1 MQRNRSILETT
12 RARAV
17 PILVLTGIALT
28 LAACSSDAVHTD
40 AVARGGLLAP
50 ALDGL
55 SAPAEG
61 STAGA
66 IGPSVIG
73 LASWYRRGPLLQ
85 RTCTGE
91 PLLDGGLSAAS
102 PVLPMGTVVR
112 VALLHEDR
120 SVIVRI
126 DDCMPRGHRIID
138 LSVEAA
144 RELGLLERGVAL
156 VRVTPV
162 AWQ

>member
-1 MQRNRSILETT
+1 
-12 RARAV
+12 
-17 PILVLTGIALT
+17 
-28 LAACSSDAVHTD
+28 
-40 AVARGGLLAP
+40 
-50 ALDGL
+50 
-55 SAPAEG
+55 
-61 STAGA
+61 
-66 IGPSVIG
+66 
-73 LASWYRRGPLLQ
+73 
-85 RTCTGE
+85 
-91 PLLDGGLSAAS
+91 
-102 PVLPMGTVVR
+102 MGTVVR